1 MFMLVPEAVPM
12 FQHSQG
18 KECWSLLGFD
28 VIQRFQNKPIF
39 SHTLVTQKLHSFSE
53 NH

>member
-28 VIQRFQNKPIF
+28 VIQ
-39 SHTLVTQKLHSFSE
+39 TSE